1 MTATMTALARGCHP
15 GPTVAVT
22 TLAALLSLAFAA
34 TTPQAATVGLAVFS
48 GQLVIGWSNDLLD
61 ADRDHHDGR
70 LDKPLAAGD
79 LSRRAVLVALSVAG
93 VLCLVSS
100 LALGWR
106 AGVLHLVGL
115 VGSGLAYNLG
125 LKATAG
131 SFVPYAVAFG
141 SLPAVVWLATR
152 AGPEPSD
159 PGTLPPSWMMLV
171 GALLGVGAHLLNALP
186 DLTEDTG
193 HGIVGLPHRLGPRRT
208 QRLAPVLLLAAV
220 VVAVAGIGG
229 AGRWWGW
236 VVVGLGAGF
245 AVIAAR
251 GSGAAPFRAAVGMA
265 LLTAS
270 LLVLSSRMAAG
281 G

>member
-1 MTATMTALARGCHP
+1 MTVTVTGLARSCHP

-22 TLAALLSLAFAA
+22 ALAALLCLAFSA
-34 TTPQAATVGLAVFS
+34 TAPRAVTVVLAVFT

-61 ADRDHHDGR
+61 AARDRHDGR
-70 LDKPLAAGD
+70 RDKPLAAGD
-79 LSRRAVLVALSVAG
+79 VSSLAVTSALALAG
-93 VLCLVSS
+93 GLCVLSS

-125 LKATAG
+125 VKATVA

-141 SLPAVVWLATR
+141 SLPAVVWLATSPGS
-152 AGPEPSD
+152 A
-159 PGTLPPSWMMLV
+159 GTLPPVWMMLV

-186 DLTEDTG
+186 DLADDTG
-193 HGIVGLPHRLGPRRT
+193 HGILGLPHRLGPRRT
-208 QRLAPVLLLAAV
+208 QRLAPLLLLAAV
-220 VVAVAGIGG
+220 VVAMVAIGG
-229 AGRWWGW
+229 AGRGWGW
-236 VVVGLGAGF
+236 AVLGLGAGLAF
-245 AVIAAR
+245 TAAR
-251 GSGAAPFRAAVGMA
+251 GRGAAPFRAAVGMA